1 MPITRITISFH
12 GTPITRITISF
23 TGRRLRGS
31 QQVSHL
37 NTIAAPTQHRVRKEW
52 QDGMPSLA
60 RILFAK
66 ALAFYGELGASRTT
80 TTRPG
85 FVTREIRV
93 P

>member
-1 MPITRITISFH
+1 
-12 GTPITRITISF
+12 
-23 TGRRLRGS
+23 
-31 QQVSHL
+31 
-37 NTIAAPTQHRVRKEW
+37 VRKEW

-85 FVTREIRV
+85 FVTREIPV